1 MRRDDVALHAAID
14 RRAGYLGGGEDA
26 CFAWLHQSPGTAP
39 AGCVAVICPPIGHE
53 YTRAHRSLRHLA
65 DRLAVAGV
73 PALRFDY
80 HGIGDSPGSD
90 LDPGR
95 VARWQADIRAA
106 IAQAREMT
114 GCERVCLVGVRMGA
128 SLAYLEAAAN
138 AVDRLVLWNPC
149 VKGKRFVRELQAI
162 AQSAARADEPGD
174 GTLESAGFLMSA
186 ETAESIKAIDLLE
199 HVPRVRERVLLVG
212 RDDMAED
219 DALPR
224 HLAAS
229 GVPHEGIRPPG
240 WAGMMAEHQ
249 FTVVPDEALGM
260 IADWVR
266 AGPAAAPPA
275 REGIPRTAFFP
286 SLRLAGNIEEI
297 PCTFGRSGNLFG
309 ILARGGGDPS
319 APVALLLN
327 SGSVHHVGA
336 NRVYVA
342 LARSL
347 ARQGVA
353 SLRFD
358 LESIGDS
365 VLRGEG
371 RENYP
376 YPTTATRDAL
386 DAIEY
391 LKRAHGYSRF
401 IALGLCSGAHTA
413 FHVGLEAPAGDVTDV
428 VMINPV
434 SFYWEEGM
442 SLELVN
448 NFTDAVA
455 YRKSMRDPAR
465 WLKLLRGGVDMRRLA
480 EVSVAQAKAK
490 ARSAIDALVEALAPA
505 RGPRLSRDLRRL
517 IDLGRRVTLIVAE
530 GDPGRDVLMTG
541 APVTARRAIRDG
553 KLRVEIVPRGD
564 HTFSRVQPRNAM
576 LRMVEGLLKT

>member
-1 MRRDDVALHAAID
+1 MRRDDVALQGAID
-14 RRAGYLGGGEDA
+14 RRAGYFGSGEDA
-26 CFAWLHQSPGTAP
+26 CFGWLHHAPAASP

-65 DRLAVAGV
+65 DRLALAGV

-80 HGIGDSPGSD
+80 HGIGDSPGTD

-95 VARWQADIRAA
+95 LARWQADIRAA
-106 IAQAREMT
+106 ITHAREST
-114 GCERVCLVGVRMGA
+114 GCERVCLIGARIGA
-128 SLAYLEAAAN
+128 SLAHLVAATHP
-138 AVDRLVLWNPC
+138 VDRLVLWNPC

-162 AQSAARADEPGD
+162 AQSAARVEEGGD

-186 ETAESIKAIDLLE
+186 ETVESIKGIDLLE
-199 HVPRVRERVLLVG
+199 HVPRVRERVLLAW
-212 RDDMAED
+212 RDDMADD
-219 DALPR
+219 DALSR
-224 HLAAS
+224 HLENA
-229 GVPHEGIRPPG
+229 GVPHDRIRPPG
-240 WAGMMAEHQ
+240 WAAMMAEHQ
-249 FTVVPDEALGM
+249 FTVVPEEALRM
-260 IADWVR
+260 IVDWAR
-266 AGPAAAPPA
+266 SGPAASRSVQDRAPQV
-275 REGIPRTAFFP
+275 PRGQAL
-286 SLRLAGNIEEI
+286 SLAGGIEEI
-297 PCTFGRSGNLFG
+297 PGTFGRAGNLFG
-309 ILARGGGDPS
+309 ILTRARKDPS
-319 APVALLLN
+319 APVALLFN

-336 NRVYVA
+336 NRAYVA

-347 ARQGVA
+347 AGRGVA

-358 LESIGDS
+358 LEGIGDS

-386 DAIEY
+386 DAIEF
-391 LKRAHGYSRF
+391 LQRSHGYSRF
-401 IALGLCSGAHTA
+401 VAVGLCSGAHTA
-413 FHVGLEAPAGDVTDV
+413 FHVGLEARPGEVTDV

-465 WLKLLRGGVDMRRLA
+465 WMKLLRGGVNLRRLA
-480 EVSVAQAKAK
+480 EVSIAQAKAK
-490 ARSAIDALVEALAPA
+490 TRSAIDAVLEAVAPA
-505 RGPRLSRDLRRL
+505 RGPRLSQ
-517 IDLGRRVTLIVAE
+517 DLGRLLAMGCRVTLIVAE

-541 APVTARRAIRDG
+541 APLTARRALKSG
-553 KLRVEIVPRGD
+553 ELRIETIARGD

-576 LRMVEGLLKT
+576 LRVLEGLLRA